1 MADCEICG
9 SMAEKKA
16 EIDGVILNVCGKC
29 AELGK
34 VVAEPVRALKTESK
48 ETEDKRYV
56 DPGYP
61 EIIKRA
67 REKRGLKIGE
77 IARRINEKESVISHL
92 ETGHL
97 SPTLGLARKLE
108 DFLGVKLILE
118 QEENSFSGGR
128 IDRGRVTI
136 GDVAELGGLDD

>member
-1 MADCEICG
+1 MTECEICG
-9 SMAEKKA
+9 SKAEKKA
-16 EIDGVILNVCGKC
+16 EIDGVLLSVCEKC

-34 VVAEPVRALKTESK
+34 VVAEPAPPRPGKT

-67 REKRGLKIGE
+67 REKKGMKIDE
-77 IARRINEKESVISHL
+77 LARRINEKESVISHL
-92 ETGHL
+92 ETGQL

-108 DFLGVKLILE
+108 EFLGVKLIVE
-118 QEENSFSGGR
+118 YEEKSYSGSR
-128 IDRGRVTI
+128 VDHENVTI
-136 GDVAELGGLDD
+136 GDVAELGGMDD